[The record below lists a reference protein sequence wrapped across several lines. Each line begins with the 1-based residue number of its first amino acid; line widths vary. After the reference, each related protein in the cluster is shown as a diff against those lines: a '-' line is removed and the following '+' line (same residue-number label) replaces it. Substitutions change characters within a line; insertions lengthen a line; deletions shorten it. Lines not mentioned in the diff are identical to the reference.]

1 MLFFQL
7 LTTYA
12 AQLSVMLTPLEAH
25 PLVISRMM
33 FLMTFSVSVAFSI
46 VKAHYKY
53 TVCTAHC
60 VLNLEWNIRL
70 N

>member
-1 MLFFQL
+1 MLFLQL

-25 PLVISRMM
+25 SLVISWMM
-33 FLMTFSVSVAFSI
+33 LLMTFSVSVAFSI
-46 VKAHYKY
+46 VNAYYKN

-60 VLNLEWNIRL
+60 VLDLEWNIRL